1 MQKLT
6 INLEKQANADNVYLA
21 HFEGAFD
28 GSQKEPL
35 TELEN
40 LVKSDDSK
48 KVLVF
53 DFEKLDYLNSY
64 AIGQLV
70 AWQNHLIKSHGQI
83 LITSLNKNV
92 EDILSILGIS
102 NLFKIFPD
110 VESALQTASS

>member
-6 INLEKQANADNVYLA
+6 ISIENNQQTANLSVV

-28 GSQKEPL
+28 GGMKESLVSLEDLIQKTPKGS
-35 TELEN
+35 TII
-40 LVKSDDSK
+40 
-48 KVLVF
+48 F
-53 DFEKLDYLNSY
+53 DFKKLDYLNSY

-70 AWQNHLIKSHGQI
+70 AWQNHLLKNDGQI
-83 LITSLNKNV
+83 IIAALNKNV

-110 VESALQTASS
+110 IDSAVNSLK